1 MQVTAI
7 TNTFSEF
14 LFLKQNKNFTFTL
27 IRYCQFHKY
36 TARRTVRCRCEFY
49 IKYCIEQIW
58 IQVEWKIIKSAKNKD
73 KKINRLKTKRRL
85 LYLKTQF
92 VPRS

>member
-49 IKYCIEQIW
+49 IKYCIEQI
-58 IQVEWKIIKSAKNKD
+58 
-73 KKINRLKTKRRL
+73 
-85 LYLKTQF
+85 
-92 VPRS
+92 